1 MSAPA
6 VSIRRLNHHFG
17 SGAARRRILC
27 DVDLELARGEIVILT
42 GPSGSGKS
50 TILTLIGALRS
61 VQEGS
66 LAVLGRELKG
76 AGQALRAAIRKD
88 IGFIFQAHNLIAA
101 LTARQNVEMAL
112 QLRGVPRPNVRAA
125 ARDLLHSVGLADRE
139 NYRSGQLSGG
149 QRQRVAV
156 ARALAGGPRLVLA
169 DEPTASLDRASGRE
183 VVDLLSRLAKENG
196 CTVLLVTHDNRILDI
211 ADRIVGLEDGAV
223 SSFTGAVMS
232 NMRQMLGMLAH
243 DTRRR
248 EFTRRVA
255 AMSAEEFTKVLD
267 QTTSEFEQFLLVSQ
281 LGESA
286 ARDSML
292 QQLIEAFALKATDLM
307 DAERVSLFMVD
318 RSRGELWSK
327 VARGDRDEP
336 LDIRFPLSA
345 GIAGR
350 VAREGSVVNAP
361 DAYLEPDFNRDIDLR
376 TGFRTRALLC
386 VPLRTRD
393 GEVFAVAQ
401 LLNKRG
407 GGAFLAADERRFV
420 NLAESIG
427 LIVEAWRRMGMR
439 RGEAELPE

>member
-1 MSAPA
+1 MGAPA
-6 VSIRRLNHHFG
+6 VVIQRLNHHFG

-27 DVDLELARGEIVILT
+27 DVDLELGRGEIVILT

-61 VQEGS
+61 VQDGS

-88 IGFIFQAHNLIAA
+88 IGFIFQAHNLVGA

-112 QLRGVPRPNVRAA
+112 QLRAVPRPNIRAT
-125 ARDLLHSVGLADRE
+125 ARDLLRSVGLADRE

-211 ADRIVGLEDGAV
+211 ADRIVGLEDGTI

-232 NMRQMLGMLAH
+232 NMRQMLAMLAH
-243 DTRRR
+243 DNRRG

-267 QTTSEFEQFLLVSQ
+267 ETTSEFEQFLRVSQ

-286 ARDSML
+286 ARDAML
-292 QQLIEAFALKATDLM
+292 QQLIEAFALKVSELM

-318 RSRGELWSK
+318 RRRGELWSK
-327 VARGDRDEP
+327 VASGGGDET
-336 LDIRFPLSA
+336 LDIRFPLSS

-350 VAREGSVVNAP
+350 AAREGSIVNAP
-361 DAYLEPDFNRDIDLR
+361 DAYLEPDFNRNIDLR
-376 TGFRTRALLC
+376 TGFRTRAMLC

-401 LLNKRG
+401 LLNKRA
-407 GGAFLAADERRFV
+407 GGAFVADDEKRFI

-427 LIVEAWRRMGMR
+427 LIVEAWWRMAMQ

>member
-1 MSAPA
+1 MDAPA
-6 VSIRRLNHHFG
+6 VRVQRLTHHYG

-27 DVDLELARGEIVILT
+27 DVDLEIGRGEIVILT

-66 LAVLGRELKG
+66 LNVLGSELKD
-76 AGQALRAAIRKD
+76 ASEARRAAVRKD
-88 IGFIFQAHNLIAA
+88 IGFIFQTHNLVGA

-112 QLRGVPRPNVRAA
+112 QLRAGPRPNIRAA
-125 ARDLLHSVGLADRE
+125 ARELLHGVGLLDRE
-139 NYRSGQLSGG
+139 NYRPDQLSGG

-183 VVDLLSRLAKENG
+183 VVDLLSKLARENG

-211 ADRIVGLEDGAV
+211 ADRIVGLEDGTICT
-223 SSFTGAVMS
+223 FTGAVMS
-232 NMRQMLGMLAH
+232 NMRQMLAMLAH
-243 DTRRR
+243 DARRG
-248 EFTRRVA
+248 EFTRRIA
-255 AMSAEEFTKVLD
+255 AMPAEEFTKVLD
-267 QTTSEFEQFLLVSQ
+267 DATSEFEQFLRVSQ

-292 QQLIEAFALKATDLM
+292 QQLIEAFALKAADLIG
-307 DAERVSLFMVD
+307 AERVSLFMVD
-318 RSRGELWSK
+318 RARNELWSK
-327 VARGDRDEP
+327 IASGGGEEP
-336 LDIRFPLSA
+336 LEIRIPLSA

-350 VAREGSVVNAP
+350 VAREGRVANVP
-361 DAYLEPDFNRDIDLR
+361 DAYQEPDFNREVDLR
-376 TGFRTRALLC
+376 TGFRTRAMLC
-386 VPLRTRD
+386 VPLRTRE

-407 GGAFLAADERRFV
+407 GGAFAATEEKRFI
-420 NLAESIG
+420 NFAESIG
-427 LIVEAWRRMGMR
+427 LIAEAWWRMAAQR
-439 RGEAELPE
+439 A